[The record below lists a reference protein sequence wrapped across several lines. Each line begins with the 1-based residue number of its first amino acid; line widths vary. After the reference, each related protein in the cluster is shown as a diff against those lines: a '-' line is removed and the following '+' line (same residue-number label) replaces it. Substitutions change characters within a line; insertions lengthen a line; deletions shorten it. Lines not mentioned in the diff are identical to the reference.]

1 MFNWGKWKKKRKS
14 AAEKKAMEF
23 RNIKY
28 KIQSIQL
35 LRIYNN
41 RNNNNNFFKEEI
53 LWMLMILI

>member
-1 MFNWGKWKKKRKS
+1 
-14 AAEKKAMEF
+14 MEF

-35 LRIYNN
+35 SRTYNN

-53 LWMLMILI
+53 L